1 MTDRREKINKVFIK
15 LFESL
20 VEAQNLVNT
29 GSLPTED
36 KPEESTY
43 QKPPQE
49 RSVKIKLE
57 DIRTRALK
65 EANQMA
71 EGKNLL
77 ELSVGRLKKV

>member
-1 MTDRREKINKVFIK
+1 MKRILDPLHFSKEVMTDRREKINKVFIK

-20 VEAQNLVNT
+20 VEAQNLVNS

-57 DIRTRALK
+57 DTLRSIF
-65 EANQMA
+65 E
-71 EGKNLL
+71 E
-77 ELSVGRLKKV
+77 E